1 MKYYNFVIIDEITL
15 GERKVILTDE
25 IEIDIIVLPKIY
37 KLKETN
43 KESKLLEWI
52 YFLENPNSE
61 VVKKIMENNEG
72 IKDAKEKLDA
82 LQNDEIMK
90 RLLEWEESASHEE
103 ASIKFTARNEGYR
116 EGLKAGKQD
125 GIEENKQE
133 IAKKMKAKGYD
144 IKTII
149 ELTGL
154 KREIIES
161 L

>member
-1 MKYYNFVIIDEITL
+1 M
-15 GERKVILTDE
+15 TDE

-43 KESKLLEWI
+43 KENKLLEWI

-103 ASIKFTARNEGYR
+103 ASIRFTARNEGFR
-116 EGLKAGKQD
+116 EGKEEGIRD
-125 GIEENKQE
+125 GIEQGHKESQQE
-133 IAKKMKAKGYD
+133 IAKKLKQEGIAIEIIMK
-144 IKTII
+144 T
-149 ELTGL
+149 TGL
-154 KREIIES
+154 SKEEIEE
-161 L
+161 LK

>member
-1 MKYYNFVIIDEITL
+1 M
-15 GERKVILTDE
+15 TDE

-82 LQNDEIMK
+82 LQNDEVMK
-90 RLLEWEESASHEE
+90 RLLEWEESVSHEE
-103 ASIKFTARNEGYR
+103 ASIRITARNEGYR
-116 EGLKAGKQD
+116 EGKQ
-125 GIEENKQE
+125 ESQKE
-133 IAKKMKAKGYD
+133 IAKKLKQEGITIEIIMK
-144 IKTII
+144 T
-149 ELTGL
+149 TGL
-154 KREIIES
+154 TKQEIDE
-161 L
+161 LK

>member
-1 MKYYNFVIIDEITL
+1 M
-15 GERKVILTDE
+15 TDE

-103 ASIKFTARNEGYR
+103 ASIRFTARR
-116 EGLKAGKQD
+116 EGQKEKQ
-125 GIEENKQE
+125 QE
-133 IAKKMKAKGYD
+133 IAKKLKQEGIA
-144 IKTII
+144 IEII
-149 ELTGL
+149 MRTTGL
-154 KREIIES
+154 TKQEIDE
-161 L
+161 LK

>member
-1 MKYYNFVIIDEITL
+1 M
-15 GERKVILTDE
+15 TDE
-25 IEIDIIVLPKIY
+25 IEIDIIILPKIY

-43 KESKLLEWI
+43 KENKLLEWI

-103 ASIKFTARNEGYR
+103 ASIRFTARR
-116 EGLKAGKQD
+116 EGQKEKQ
-125 GIEENKQE
+125 QE
-133 IAKKMKAKGYD
+133 IAKKLKQEGIA
-144 IKTII
+144 IEII
-149 ELTGL
+149 MRTTGL
-154 KREIIES
+154 TKQEIDE
-161 L
+161 LK

>member
-1 MKYYNFVIIDEITL
+1 M
-15 GERKVILTDE
+15 TDD
-25 IEIDIIVLPKIY
+25 IEIDIIVLTRIY
-37 KLKETN
+37 KLKEIN

-103 ASIKFTARNEGYR
+103 ASIRFTARNEGFR
-116 EGLKAGKQD
+116 EGLEAGLKDGKQL
-125 GIEENKQE
+125 GIKEGIKEGQKEKQQE
-133 IAKKMKAKGYD
+133 IAKKMKQEGMKLEVIMRITD
-144 IKTII
+144 LSKEEI
-149 ELTGL
+149 EKL
-154 KREIIES
+154 
-161 L
+161 

>member
-1 MKYYNFVIIDEITL
+1 M
-15 GERKVILTDE
+15 TDE
-25 IEIDIIVLPKIY
+25 IEIDIIVLPKTY

-43 KESKLLEWI
+43 KENKLLEWI

-72 IKDAKEKLDA
+72 IQEAKEKLDA
-82 LQNDEIMK
+82 LQNDETMK

-103 ASIKFTARNEGYR
+103 ASIRFTARNEGFR
-116 EGLKAGKQD
+116 EGKQV
-125 GIEENKQE
+125 GIKE
-133 IAKKMKAKGYD
+133 IAKKMKSQGYN
-144 IKTII
+144 IETII

-154 KREIIES
+154 KREIIEC

>member
-1 MKYYNFVIIDEITL
+1 M
-15 GERKVILTDE
+15 TDE

-103 ASIKFTARNEGYR
+103 ASIRFTARR
-116 EGLKAGKQD
+116 EGQKEKQ
-125 GIEENKQE
+125 QE
-133 IAKKMKAKGYD
+133 IAKKLKQEGIA
-144 IKTII
+144 IEII
-149 ELTGL
+149 MRATGL
-154 KREIIES
+154 TKQEIDE
-161 L
+161 LK